1 MTESQEAFL
10 RAAASRVPLELVAEV
25 HLFPSLRQGAVET
38 GLAVIATS
46 PAPPPADAS
55 GADAS
60 DVPAGELDAASTA
73 EATAVPTAAPAGV
86 PGRHTV
92 FSARYRLTLRGPD
105 RGKLEVDVTAEADAP
120 LVTVDQVVRGIHRR
134 SADAGDSER
143 LSGDELRQLAAAAL
157 V

>member
-10 RAAASRVPLELVAEV
+10 RAVAARVPLELVAEV

-46 PAPPPADAS
+46 PAPPAVDDAS
-55 GADAS
+55 GTIANELPGGDHEDEPLGEPVAT
-60 DVPAGELDAASTA
+60 PGAAG
-73 EATAVPTAAPAGV
+73 
-86 PGRHTV
+86 GRHTV
-92 FSARYRLTLRGPD
+92 FSARYRLTLRGPE
-105 RGKLEVDVTAEADAP
+105 RGTLEVDVTAEADAP

-143 LSGDELRQLAAAAL
+143 LSGDELRQLAAIAI

>member
-1 MTESQEAFL
+1 MTESQEVFL
-10 RAAASRVPLELVAEV
+10 RAVAARVPLELVAEV

-46 PAPPPADAS
+46 PAPHAIEEADTDASAEPTGEVDVDVVPAAAPAPAPADAR
-55 GADAS
+55 
-60 DVPAGELDAASTA
+60 
-73 EATAVPTAAPAGV
+73 
-86 PGRHTV
+86 GRHTV
-92 FSARYRLTLRGPD
+92 FSARYRLTLRGPE

-120 LVTVDQVVRGIHRR
+120 LVTVDQVVRGVHRR

-143 LSGDELRQLAAAAL
+143 LSGDELRQLAAAAI